1 MVMFMIKTFQMEK
14 DKKIYWSIGEV
25 SEMFNVPET
34 TLRYWE
40 SEFTFINPKK
50 AGRNI
55 RQYSKEDIEDIR
67 LVYHL
72 VKEKGMTLRGAKE
85 RLKQGRRGVEAS
97 AEVLTSLKN
106 IRSELE
112 KMRRELDEMLRD

>member
-1 MVMFMIKTFQMEK
+1 MIKTFQMEK